1 MLEGSSWE
9 LACIWFGVPGRKNR
23 VIIAMRE
30 LGFLKGFL
38 MKSTLSR
45 LIHKSPLVAQ
55 SRAHTG
61 DKPEGY
67 SVQDTPRGYPACWP
81 ESRAQQRH
89 SPGLPRLL
97 AGEQSPAET
106 LPGVYPACWPE
117 SRAQQRHSPG
127 STPPA
132 GRRAEPSRDTL
143 GGYPACWPE
152 SRAQQR
158 RLAAIG
164 TPLWGLVGICRAPVS
179 LPGQGV
185 RGEGWAPRA
194 QGCVPLPPRVPSLH
208 PLRPCVRRRGS
219 PRFLFCR
226 IRTLTAITFISRL
239 VVRIRER

>member
-106 LPGVYPACWPE
+106 LSGA
-117 SRAQQRHSPG
+117 
-127 STPPA
+127 TPPA
-132 GRRAEPSRDTL
+132 GRRAEPSR
-143 GGYPACWPE
+143 GGSQPSGPHCGDW
-152 SRAQQR
+152 
-158 RLAAIG
+158 LASAG
-164 TPLWGLVGICRAPVS
+164 
-179 LPGQGV
+179 
-185 RGEGWAPRA
+185 
-194 QGCVPLPPRVPSLH
+194 H
-208 PLRPCVRRRGS
+208 P
-219 PRFLFCR
+219 
-226 IRTLTAITFISRL
+226 
-239 VVRIRER
+239 

>member
-81 ESRAQQRH
+81 ESRAQQR
-89 SPGLPRLL
+89 P
-97 AGEQSPAET
+97 
-106 LPGVYPACWPE
+106 
-117 SRAQQRHSPG
+117 SPG

>member
-81 ESRAQQRH
+81 ESRAQQR
-89 SPGLPRLL
+89 
-97 AGEQSPAET
+97 
-106 LPGVYPACWPE
+106 
-117 SRAQQRHSPG
+117 
-127 STPPA
+127 
-132 GRRAEPSRDTL
+132 
-143 GGYPACWPE
+143 
-152 SRAQQR
+152 

-185 RGEGWAPRA
+185 RGEGWAPRE

>member
-89 SPGLPRLL
+89 SPGSTPPAGRRAEPSRDTPQGLPRLL

-106 LPGVYPACWPE
+106 LSGA
-117 SRAQQRHSPG
+117 
-127 STPPA
+127 TPPA
-132 GRRAEPSRDTL
+132 GRRAEPSR
-143 GGYPACWPE
+143 GGSQPSGPHCGDW
-152 SRAQQR
+152 
-158 RLAAIG
+158 LASAG
-164 TPLWGLVGICRAPVS
+164 
-179 LPGQGV
+179 
-185 RGEGWAPRA
+185 
-194 QGCVPLPPRVPSLH
+194 H
-208 PLRPCVRRRGS
+208 P
-219 PRFLFCR
+219 
-226 IRTLTAITFISRL
+226 
-239 VVRIRER
+239 